1 MGTLVAFGDCVS
13 QAGLTSWPRRI
24 LRAQPQNWSPL
35 LFHRGRGW
43 FTLMK
48 KGLAAQAEGTRQ
60 PAAPQS
66 HFSGSPQSRLGS
78 HSPLS

>member
-1 MGTLVAFGDCVS
+1 MGTLVAFGDCAS

-35 LFHRGRGW
+35 LFHRGQGW

-48 KGLAAQAEGTRQ
+48 KGLAAGRTTESLLRFATKQVRE
-60 PAAPQS
+60 PQS
-66 HFSGSPQSRLGS
+66 TVLI
-78 HSPLS
+78 